1 MVNNSTNIK
10 QTTTIISHLKSLNI
24 IKKKK
29 TGKTHKYGEVKPV
42 SWRSNQLAGT
52 QPFII
57 DRTSSNFSKK
67 NNKTIRFSGHDAL
80 QIEMSISYI
89 EMSKQLTCI
98 HSNRYLRFHYID
110 GNTHIYCSLKYG
122 KMKMQFYC
130 STKAHNS
137 VNMEGND
144 SRISLHIHATYLMV
158 RACAHSLN
166 FTFNGDNCLQMN
178 EIAMETKMAP
188 PYANKYRLR

>member
-24 IKKKK
+24 IKKKQQER
-29 TGKTHKYGEVKPV
+29 HINVA
-42 SWRSNQLAGT
+42 RSNQLAGGQT
-52 QPFII
+52 SQLEPNPSLLIGRLLILVRKII
-57 DRTSSNFSKK
+57 KLLD
-67 NNKTIRFSGHDAL
+67 IRFSGHDAF
-80 QIEMSISYI
+80 QIEMSINYI
-89 EMSKQLTCI
+89 KQLTCI
-98 HSNRYLRFHYID
+98 HSNRYLRFHYIY

-130 STKAHNS
+130 STKANNA